1 MHTLCCDEQALC
13 SEQACPAL
21 GSAAAP
27 KPITAECLANGIP
40 QYWGRFAAQR
50 RASLLTTTS
59 PLTIAATS
67 SCVIAS
73 RAQLD
78 GIGWYFHLPG
88 FLMGSFSAQLLYALG
103 GATIRRMRVE
113 NPDFILLNRTSGVCL
128 IGFAAWQM
136 YRLLRHETV

>member
-1 MHTLCCDEQALC
+1 LCCGKRAVC

-21 GSAAAP
+21 GCAAAP

-88 FLMGSFSAQLLYALG
+88 FLLGSFSAQLL
-103 GATIRRMRVE
+103 
-113 NPDFILLNRTSGVCL
+113 
-128 IGFAAWQM
+128 
-136 YRLLRHETV
+136 